1 MPKYHIAK
9 SIEIA
14 APPERVFE
22 CVADYGTWT
31 TWSPWLIAEPTA
43 KVTVSK
49 PSNAIGSTYAW
60 VGDVT
65 GEGILEHKRLEPGR
79 LMVDELRFIK
89 PFKSTN
95 TTSFELKPTAK
106 GTHLTWSMD
115 SSMPWFLF
123 WMIPMMKTFIG
134 MDYSRGL
141 AMIKDL
147 LENGKINSK
156 VIQHGVENMNGFK
169 MAGIAR
175 VCKVEETGKSMSAAF
190 GEAQREF
197 SRLGLPTDKGM
208 ISVYTKFKIKQG
220 EFHYVSG
227 FIIPES
233 TTIPAGSALTTWS
246 MPTSKVF
253 RIEHIGPYKHLGNGW
268 SVANMQCRGKKLK
281 QQKYG
286 TFEIYRNNP
295 DTTPEH
301 EIKTDIYLPLKG

>member
-1 MPKYHIAK
+1 MPKYNITK

-14 APPERVFE
+14 ASPQRVFE

-43 KVTVSK
+43 KVTLSK
-49 PSNAIGSTYAW
+49 PANAIGSTYAW

-79 LMVDELRFIK
+79 LIVDELKFIK

-95 TTSFELKPTAK
+95 TTTFELKPTSK

-141 AMIKDL
+141 SMLKDL
-147 LENGKINSK
+147 IETGKINSK
-156 VIQHGVENMNGFK
+156 VIQHGVEKMSSLK
-169 MAGIAR
+169 MAGVAR
-175 VCKVEETGKSMSAAF
+175 ICKVEGVSSSMQEAF

-197 SRLGLPTDKGM
+197 ARLGLPTDKGT

-220 EFHYVSG
+220 EFHYISG
-227 FIIPES
+227 FIIPEN
-233 TTIPAGSALTTWS
+233 TTVPAGSSLKTWS
-246 MPTSKVF
+246 MPTSKVY

-281 QQKYG
+281 QQKIG
-286 TFEIYRNNP
+286 TFEIYRNSP
-295 DTTPEH
+295 DTTPDD